1 MPAIVMFLTILCIN
15 LLGDILAERFNTREA
30 IA

>member
-1 MPAIVMFLTILCIN
+1 MPALVMFLTILAIN
-15 LLGDILAERFNTREA
+15 LLGDVMAERFNTREV